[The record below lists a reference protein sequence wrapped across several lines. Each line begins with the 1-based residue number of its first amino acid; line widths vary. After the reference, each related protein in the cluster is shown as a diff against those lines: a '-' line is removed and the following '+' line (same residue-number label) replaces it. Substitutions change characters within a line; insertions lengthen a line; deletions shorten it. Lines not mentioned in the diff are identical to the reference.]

1 MSEPSLP
8 APSSRALPAA
18 QYPLTADGVLRVYSA
33 GPVTVLGFGGKDTP
47 SEFNAA
53 QYRAAISDLLR
64 AHDSKVVAFDLT
76 GVQLVPSGI
85 LGLFVS
91 LTRLPDMTL
100 RVQVF
105 NPSPE
110 VREVLSISRIDRLI
124 EVHQVDLSSG

>member
-1 MSEPSLP
+1 MSEHRLP
-8 APSSRALPAA
+8 ASGSRALPAA
-18 QYPLTADGVLRVYSA
+18 QYPLTEDGVLRVYSA
-33 GPVTVLGFGGKDTP
+33 GTVTVLGFSGQDTP

-64 AHDSKVVAFDLT
+64 THHSQVVAFDLT

-91 LTRLPDMTL
+91 LTRLPDLPL

-110 VREVLSISRIDRLI
+110 VREVLNISRIDRLI
-124 EVHQVDLSSG
+124 EVHHVDLSSG